1 MPHALT
7 NNLVHCVFSTKNRV
21 NLIHEPD
28 AVGRY
33 IVGIARSLHISTL
46 AFGGTANYLHLLIAV
61 APALALAEVMK
72 NLKGNSS
79 RWMNETRRG
88 FAWQEG
94 YGGFS
99 VSPSQRDVVIRYIEG
114 QEAHHRK
121 WTYEQEYLTLLR
133 KAAVEFDSRYV
144 FG

>member
-21 NLIHEPD
+21 SLIHEPD
-28 AVGRY
+28 RVGRY
-33 IVGIARSLHISTL
+33 IAGISRSLQVPML
-46 AFGGTANYLHLLIAV
+46 AFGGTENHMHFLIAV
-61 APALALAEVMK
+61 PPALAVAEVMK
-72 NLKGNSS
+72 KLKGNSS
-79 RWMNETRRG
+79 RWMNESSHG

-99 VSPSQRDVVIRYIEG
+99 VSSSQRDVVIRYIEG
-114 QEAHHRK
+114 QEAHHQK
-121 WTYEQEYLTLLR
+121 WTYEQEYVTLLH
-133 KAAVEFDSRYV
+133 KAGVEFDPRYV